1 MSNTDEMSN
10 PDDMD
15 ELEEMGI
22 ESSSLMSKPNQ
33 RKKSVVWDEF
43 DVVIGSDKTGVIGTK
58 CSHCKNILA
67 YKRGGATSH
76 LKRHLKVCVP
86 RRVAKSGNKK
96 GPQQALLSFEVTG
109 RSRQTSLSTYQYDKD
124 KVRELLAKM
133 FIVHEYPFRM
143 VEYQLFVLFFQI
155 ST

>member
-22 ESSSLMSKPNQ
+22 ESSSSMPKPNQ

-43 DVVIGSDKTGVIGTK
+43 DVVTGSDMTGVTGAK

-86 RRVAKSGNKK
+86 RRVAESGNKK
-96 GPQQALLSFEVTG
+96 VPSKLCCHLRLKENQGKLCYQPINMTKTKFESFLLRCYSARV
-109 RSRQTSLSTYQYDKD
+109 
-124 KVRELLAKM
+124 
-133 FIVHEYPFRM
+133 PF
-143 VEYQLFVLFFQI
+143 
-155 ST
+155 

>member
-22 ESSSLMSKPNQ
+22 ESSSSMPKSNQ
-33 RKKSVVWDEF
+33 RKKSIVWDEF
-43 DVVIGSDKTGVIGTK
+43 DVVTGSDMTGVTGAK

-67 YKRGGATSH
+67 YNRGGATNH

-86 RRVAKSGNKK
+86 CRVAESGNKK
-96 GPQQALLSFEVTG
+96 GS
-109 RSRQTSLSTYQYDKD
+109 
-124 KVRELLAKM
+124 
-133 FIVHEYPFRM
+133 
-143 VEYQLFVLFFQI
+143 
-155 ST
+155 